1 MIRIT
6 VGAVMKEKHAISS
19 LGYLLADPG
28 RSAMLLA
35 LLEGRALPAGE
46 LARAAAVSAQ
56 SASAHLAKL
65 SRGGL
70 ITMQRDGR
78 CRYYKLA
85 GPRVANALEAL
96 GAISTVHP
104 AAKYVHSK
112 ADDTL
117 LLARSC
123 YDHLAGRVGVALT
136 ETMQKQRVIVAEGDR
151 DFRVT
156 TKGAEWLSEMGINME
171 PLRHGKRAFAR
182 QCLDWTER
190 RPHIAGA
197 LGAALMQHFLAE
209 GWLARMRESRALR
222 VTQKGQKSFTALGV
236 PREMTDSFVQR

>member
-1 MIRIT
+1 
-6 VGAVMKEKHAISS
+6 MKEKHAISS
-19 LGYLLADPG
+19 LGSLLADPG

-70 ITMQRDGR
+70 ITVQREGR

-96 GAISTVHP
+96 GAISTVRP
-104 AAKYVHSK
+104 VAEYTTAK
-112 ADDTL
+112 ADQSM

-136 ETMQKQRVIVAEGDR
+136 ETMQKQRIIVTEGER
-151 DFRVT
+151 DYRVT
-156 TKGAEWLSEMGINME
+156 ARGVEWLGELGIEME
-171 PLRHGKRAFAR
+171 LLKKSKRNVAR
-182 QCLDWTER
+182 RCLDWTER
-190 RPHIAGA
+190 RPHVAGA

-236 PREMTDSFVQR
+236 AREMTDNFLQR

>member
-1 MIRIT
+1 MKYCMKLTSRMIH
-6 VGAVMKEKHAISS
+6 GAAMKEKYAISS

-28 RSAMLLA
+28 RSAMLMA

-65 SRGGL
+65 NRGGL
-70 ITMQRDGR
+70 ITMQREGR

-96 GAISTVHP
+96 GAISTVRP
-104 AAKYVHSK
+104 VAEYSTAK
-112 ADDTL
+112 ADQSM

-136 ETMQKQRVIVAEGDR
+136 ETMQKQRVIVTEGER
-151 DFRVT
+151 DYRVT
-156 TKGAEWLSEMGINME
+156 ARGAEWLGELGIKIASLE
-171 PLRHGKRAFAR
+171 KSKRNVAR
-182 QCLDWTER
+182 RCLDWTER
-190 RPHIAGA
+190 RPHVAGA
-197 LGAALMQHFLAE
+197 LGAALMKHFIDD
-209 GWLARMRESRALR
+209 GWLARYRGTRALR
-222 VTQKGQKSFTALGV
+222 VTTKGRRSFTSLGV
-236 PREMTDSFVQR
+236 

>member
-1 MIRIT
+1 
-6 VGAVMKEKHAISS
+6 MKEKHAISS

-65 SRGGL
+65 SKGGL

-85 GPRVANALEAL
+85 GPQVANALEAL

-104 AAKYVHSK
+104 AAKYIRSR
-112 ADDTL
+112 ADESM

-136 ETMQKQRVIVAEGDR
+136 ETMQKQRIIVAEGER
-151 DFRVT
+151 DYRVT
-156 TKGAEWLSEMGINME
+156 ARGADWLGELGINME
-171 PLRHGKRAFAR
+171 SLQRGKRNFAR

-190 RPHIAGA
+190 RPHVSGA
-197 LGAALMQHFLAE
+197 LGAALMQHFLDD
-209 GWLARMRESRALR
+209 GWLARRRESRALR
-222 VTQKGQKSFTALGV
+222 VTQRGQKSFIALGV
-236 PREMTDSFVQR
+236 PEKMTENFV

>member
-1 MIRIT
+1 
-6 VGAVMKEKHAISS
+6 
-19 LGYLLADPG
+19 
-28 RSAMLLA
+28 MLLA

-70 ITMQRDGR
+70 ITVQRDGR

-96 GAISTVHP
+96 GAISTVRP
-104 AAKYVHSK
+104 VAEYTAAK
-112 ADDTL
+112 ADQSM

-136 ETMQKQRVIVAEGDR
+136 ETMQRQRVIVAEGER
-151 DFRVT
+151 DFLVT
-156 TKGAEWLSEMGINME
+156 ARGAEWLGAMGIQMK
-171 PLRHGKRAFAR
+171 PLQKGKRSFAR

-222 VTQKGQKSFTALGV
+222 VTQKGQRSFAALGV
-236 PREMTDSFVQR
+236 PVVASFPSIHRSAR

>member
-1 MIRIT
+1 
-6 VGAVMKEKHAISS
+6 MKQKHAISS
-19 LGYLLADPG
+19 LEYLLADPG

-46 LARAAAVSAQ
+46 LARAATVSAQ

-65 SRGGL
+65 SKGGL

-104 AAKYVHSK
+104 AAKYIRSR
-112 ADDTL
+112 ADESM

-136 ETMQKQRVIVAEGDR
+136 ETMQKQRILVVEGER
-151 DFRVT
+151 DYRVT
-156 TKGAEWLSEMGINME
+156 ARGEEWLAELGIAVE
-171 PLRHGKRAFAR
+171 GLRQSKRNLAR
-182 QCLDWTER
+182 RCLDWTER
-190 RPHIAGA
+190 RPHVGGA
-197 LGAALMQHFLAE
+197 LGAALLQQF
-209 GWLARMRESRALR
+209 
-222 VTQKGQKSFTALGV
+222 
-236 PREMTDSFVQR
+236 

>member
-1 MIRIT
+1 
-6 VGAVMKEKHAISS
+6 MKEKHAISS

-65 SRGGL
+65 SKGGL

-96 GAISTVHP
+96 GAISTMHP
-104 AAKYVHSK
+104 AAKYIRSH
-112 ADDTL
+112 ADESM

-136 ETMQKQRVIVAEGDR
+136 ETMQKQRIIVAEGER
-151 DFRVT
+151 DYRVT
-156 TKGAEWLSEMGINME
+156 ARGADWLGELGINME
-171 PLRHGKRAFAR
+171 SLQSGKRNFAR

-190 RPHIAGA
+190 RPHVSGA
-197 LGAALMQHFLAE
+197 LGAALMQHFLDD
-209 GWLARMRESRALR
+209 GWLARRRESRALR
-222 VTQKGQKSFTALGV
+222 VTQRGQKSFIALGV
-236 PREMTDSFVQR
+236 PEKMTENFVQR

>member
-1 MIRIT
+1 
-6 VGAVMKEKHAISS
+6 MKEKHAISS

-65 SRGGL
+65 SKGGL

-85 GPRVANALEAL
+85 GPRVASALEAL

-104 AAKYVHSK
+104 AAKYISTR
-112 ADDTL
+112 ADQSM

-136 ETMQKQRVIVAEGDR
+136 ETMQKQRIIVAEGER
-151 DFRVT
+151 DYRVT
-156 TKGAEWLSEMGINME
+156 ARGADWLGELGINME
-171 PLRHGKRAFAR
+171 SLQRGKRNFAR

-190 RPHIAGA
+190 RPHVSGA
-197 LGAALMQHFLAE
+197 LGAALMQHFLDE
-209 GWLARMRESRALR
+209 GWLARRRESRALR
-222 VTQKGQKSFTALGV
+222 VTQRGQRSFIALGV
-236 PREMTDSFVQR
+236 PKEMTEDFALR

>member
-1 MIRIT
+1 
-6 VGAVMKEKHAISS
+6 MKEKHAIST

-28 RSAMLLA
+28 RAAMLVA

-46 LARAAAVSAQ
+46 LARAASVSAQ

-96 GAISTVHP
+96 GAISTVRP
-104 AAKYVHSK
+104 AVEYIASQ
-112 ADDTL
+112 ADKSI

-123 YDHLAGRVGVALT
+123 YDHLAGRIGVALADA
-136 ETMQKQRVIVAEGDR
+136 MHKQRVIVAEGKR
-151 DFRVT
+151 DYRVT
-156 TKGAEWLSEMGINME
+156 AKGADWLARLGVQME
-171 PLRHGKRAFAR
+171 TLQQSKRHLAR
-182 QCLDWTER
+182 RCLDWTER
-190 RPHIAGA
+190 RPHISGA
-197 LGAALMQHFLAE
+197 LGAALLKHFLAE
-209 GWLARMRESRALR
+209 GWLARNRGSRALR
-222 VTQKGQKSFTALGV
+222 VTLKGQRWFRELGV
-236 PREMTDSFVQR
+236 SVEMGTMS

>member
-1 MIRIT
+1 
-6 VGAVMKEKHAISS
+6 MKEKHAISS
-19 LGYLLADPG
+19 LGSLLADPG
-28 RSAMLLA
+28 RSAILLA

-70 ITMQRDGR
+70 ITVQRDGR

-96 GAISTVHP
+96 GAISTVRP
-104 AAKYVHSK
+104 VAEYSTAK
-112 ADDTL
+112 ADRSM

-136 ETMQKQRVIVAEGDR
+136 ETMQKQRIIVTEGER
-151 DFRVT
+151 DYRVT
-156 TKGAEWLSEMGINME
+156 ARGVEWLKELGVEMESLQKSKRNM
-171 PLRHGKRAFAR
+171 AR
-182 QCLDWTER
+182 RCLDWTER

-197 LGAALMQHFLAE
+197 LGAALMQHFLEE
-209 GWLARMRESRALR
+209 GWLARVRESRALR
-222 VTQKGQKSFTALGV
+222 VTQKGRQSLIQLGV
-236 PREMTDSFVQR
+236 PKELTESFIAR